1 MKSMERPVYVYSPT
15 FRGIGT
21 RFIASAAE
29 KGERTSGPA
38 CLPLFD
44 AITRVPTSNL
54 GTNMIK

>member
-44 AITRVPTSNL
+44 AITRVVNDP
-54 GTNMIK
+54 KE